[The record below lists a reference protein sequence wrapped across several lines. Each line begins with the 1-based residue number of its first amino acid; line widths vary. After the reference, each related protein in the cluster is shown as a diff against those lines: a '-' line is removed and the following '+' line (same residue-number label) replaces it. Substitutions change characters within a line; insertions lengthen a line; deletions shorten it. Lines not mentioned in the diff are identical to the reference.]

1 MKKSV
6 IWVLMTITLIFVA
19 FVGGVYVG
27 RNFGHADVHIIG
39 APTNTPTMSTQATAP
54 SGSNVPGTTASTATQ
69 PIFPININTATVEQL
84 DLLPEIGPV
93 LAQRIV
99 DYRNEYGP
107 YTSVNDLLYVNGIGE
122 KTLAKIISL
131 ITV

>member
-6 IWVLMTITLIFVA
+6 IWVLLTITLVFVA
-19 FVGGVYVG
+19 FVGGMYVG
-27 RNFGHADVHIIG
+27 RNFYHTDIHVGTVTIPQTVPSS
-39 APTNTPTMSTQATAP
+39 APTTVTPPVGST
-54 SGSNVPGTTASTATQ
+54 TTSPTATE
-69 PIFPININTATVEQL
+69 PLYPININTATVAQL

-107 YTSVNDLLYVNGIGE
+107 FERVEDLLYVNGIGE
-122 KTLAKIISL
+122 KTLAKILDL